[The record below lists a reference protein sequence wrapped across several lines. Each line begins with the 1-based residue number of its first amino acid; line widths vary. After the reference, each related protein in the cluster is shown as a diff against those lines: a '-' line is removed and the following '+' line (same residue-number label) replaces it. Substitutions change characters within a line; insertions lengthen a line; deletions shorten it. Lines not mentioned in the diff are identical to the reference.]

1 MNIFKMIFDWI
12 ISDIMKTVAVILA
25 AGSGSRMN
33 MDVKK
38 QYMELGGK
46 PLIYYSI
53 KAFEESIID
62 DIVLVVSRGDVDYV
76 RSEIVQ
82 KYGFDKVTA
91 VVEGGL
97 YRYHSVRLGLEA
109 ADPKCDYAFIH
120 DGARPF
126 ITDEIIMRT
135 LHAVKE
141 YGACAVG
148 MPVKDTIKIADEDG
162 FAVSTPDRNLTWSIQ
177 TPQAFSYKLI
187 LDLQRK
193 LDREEGELMARGINV
208 TDDAMVVEYFS
219 DKKVKLVEGSYNNIK
234 ITTPDDIPAA
244 ESILRQMGV

>member
-1 MNIFKMIFDWI
+1 
-12 ISDIMKTVAVILA
+12 
-25 AGSGSRMN
+25 MN

>member
-1 MNIFKMIFDWI
+1 
-12 ISDIMKTVAVILA
+12 
-25 AGSGSRMN
+25 MN

-148 MPVKDTIKIADEDG
+148 MPVKDTIKIADEDS